1 MHKQQKHNFA
11 ALFWGN
17 LFTHSQTDTHKKTGI
32 NIDLLLSNNS
42 HWHITLAAQFPAKVS
57 TVGKHSKIYSFF
69 LQTSAHIRLSRF
81 CCGGRGVA
89 SLFVLLFLY
98 VITFYFLLC
107 LLSLLYPFLFFMLSY
122 VPLILL
128 LFRFQNYYLCLFV
141 FITLFSSN
149 FLVFLLK
156 SCCHISSGWT
166 FHGGRGNISLFV
178 SFINH
183 RLEEGLSWLELW
195 Q

>member
-17 LFTHSQTDTHKKTGI
+17 LFTHSQTDRHKKTAI

-98 VITFYFLLC
+98 VIIFLCFVCFLCYTHSFSLCFLMLLWFYSFSVSKIIIFVYLFPLPF
-107 LLSLLYPFLFFMLSY
+107 SLQNILFFY
-122 VPLILL
+122 
-128 LFRFQNYYLCLFV
+128 
-141 FITLFSSN
+141 
-149 FLVFLLK
+149 
-156 SCCHISSGWT
+156 
-166 FHGGRGNISLFV
+166 
-178 SFINH
+178 
-183 RLEEGLSWLELW
+183 
-195 Q
+195 